1 MLASRLTAARVVLPR
16 SLAFFPLVFL
26 LAAPCFSQDKPP
38 SKLIFKSDES
48 TTGPIGGEKSFT
60 CLRVF
65 SDGRATYAKSW
76 SDPFLTVDK
85 QTGKETYE
93 EHLVSKEFI
102 FDELDLLGFS
112 DFLKSKPVR
121 KLPETFGP
129 PHQPIDFIEMITLE
143 FTGRK
148 DKLQK
153 LSTREFFVT
162 DLEER
167 ARYPGAL
174 IVLMLKLDE
183 IERKVSSE
191 GKPVAPPSDC
201 RLKLSNTN

>member
-1 MLASRLTAARVVLPR
+1 VLLPR
-16 SLAFFPLVFL
+16 SLAFLLLVHL
-26 LAAPCFSQDKPP
+26 VAAPCLSQDNPPAKP
-38 SKLIFKSDES
+38 IFKSDEAV
-48 TTGPIGGEKSFT
+48 TGPIGGEKSFT
-60 CLRVF
+60 CLRVY

-76 SDPFLTVDK
+76 SDSFPTVDK
-85 QTGKETYE
+85 QTGKETRE

-102 FDELDLLGFS
+102 FDELDLL
-112 DFLKSKPVR
+112 DFFDYLKSKPVQ
-121 KLPETFGP
+121 KLPEIFGP
-129 PHQPIDFIEMITLE
+129 PHQPIDYIEMIALE

-153 LSTREFFVT
+153 ISTREFFVT

-167 ARYPGAL
+167 ARYPAAL

-191 GKPVAPPSDC
+191 GKSVAPPSDC
-201 RLKLSNTN
+201 HLKLSNAN